1 MNVNDKA
8 GITLDLKQTIKG
20 EFSNNPVLKHKF
32 IIFKEISFFI
42 KNTQKNRK
50 RGFY

>member
-20 EFSNNPVLKHKF
+20 EFSNNPVLKHKL
-32 IIFKEISFFI
+32 IIFKEISFY
-42 KNTQKNRK
+42 KKYTKK
-50 RGFY
+50 